1 MIKIKHPIYKFN
13 NKLYSN
19 NYWYQD
25 NGNKIYAGD
34 VDDLI
39 DLLETNNLVITETV
53 YRTPNDDYKYDSP
66 DDLIGDYHEDFG
78 IEIIE
83 DE

>member
-1 MIKIKHPIYKFN
+1 MIKIKHPTYKFN

-53 YRTPNDDYKYDSP
+53 YRTPNNDYKYDSQ
-66 DDLIGDYHEDFG
+66 DDFIEDYHEDFG

>member
-1 MIKIKHPIYKFN
+1 MIKIKHPTYKFN

-53 YRTPNDDYKYDSP
+53 YRTPNDDYKYDSQ
-66 DDLIGDYHEDFG
+66 DDLIEDYHEDFG